1 MLPRIFPKSWKPF
14 HLAFLG
20 MSVTLFALLLHG
32 LRPPFLHKQELLFY
46 DLLLR
51 WTHDSER
58 SALPVIVDLDEAS
71 LRKYGQWPWPRYR
84 VAELLDRI
92 ASMEPRVVGLDMVFA
107 EPDATSITQWKS
119 ALEREKN
126 LSLQITGLPREL
138 EDFDALLANSLAK
151 GPFVLG
157 YKFHMDPAEGGQS
170 CKLHPVKVFQ
180 RHQPGIE
187 EGVEALFQAHGAACN
202 LPSFNQA
209 AKASGFFNIVPDP
222 DGLIRRMP
230 MLIKFQEAYYPCLPL
245 AMLMKDQKKR
255 PIFLHM
261 DANGP
266 FEVQLGDNHIPVD
279 RTGSALIHFRGLH
292 GRYEYI
298 SAKSILQG
306 SVEKERLKDRYVLI
320 GTTTAGLRELRA
332 TPLDGAF
339 QGVEVHA
346 TLLDNMLQGD
356 FIKDA
361 AWSWG
366 ALVILISGTLSS
378 LVLSR
383 FGAILSGALACLLA
397 LGVLMF
403 SYNAMR
409 EGLFLQ
415 PLLPLLTIG
424 GTFLFST
431 WWKSR
436 VEEKTLTMR
445 NQELMQTQ
453 DLTIHSMAA
462 LGEAR
467 DPETGAHLRRT
478 QEYVRLLALKLKENP
493 KFRKIIT
500 DEFVEA
506 IHKMAP
512 LHDIGKIGIPDRILL
527 KPEGLTEE
535 EYTTMKSHTL
545 VAAQIFEEARRE
557 LGPNSF
563 LIVGEQVCRSHHE
576 RWDGSG
582 YPFGIKGED
591 IPLSARIMA
600 LADVFDA
607 MVSQRVYKEAMD
619 PEYVTER
626 ITQGSGTLFDPDVVE
641 AFLRAK
647 ADFYRVVNKHGASSH
662 PVVP

>member
-1 MLPRIFPKSWKPF
+1 MLRQIFPKAWKPF
-14 HLAFLG
+14 HLALLG
-20 MSVTLFALLLHG
+20 MSITLFALALHT

-51 WTHDSER
+51 WTHETDR

-84 VAELLDRI
+84 VAQLLDRI
-92 ASMEPRVVGLDMVFA
+92 ASMNPRVVGLDMVFS
-107 EPDATSITQWKS
+107 EPDATSMTQWKGD
-119 ALEREKN
+119 LEREKS
-126 LSLQITGLPREL
+126 LSIQIQGLPREL
-138 EDFDALLANSLAK
+138 EDFDALLAKSLSK

-157 YKFHMDPAEGGQS
+157 YKFHMDPAEGGQG
-170 CKLHPVKVFQ
+170 CELHLVKVFQ

-187 EGVEALFQAHGAACN
+187 EGEESLFKAHGAASN

-209 AKASGFFNIVPDP
+209 AQTSGFFNIVPDP

-245 AMLMKDQKKR
+245 AMLMKDQRKR

-261 DANGP
+261 DASGP
-266 FEVQLGDNHIPVD
+266 FEVQLGDTHIPVD
-279 RTGSALIHFRGLH
+279 RSGSALIHFRGIH

-306 SVEKERLKDRYVLI
+306 SVDEDKLKDRFVLL
-320 GTTTAGLRELRA
+320 GTTAAGLRELRA

-361 AWSWG
+361 DWSWG
-366 ALVILISGTLSS
+366 ALVIIMAGTLSS

-403 SYNAMR
+403 SYNAMQ
-409 EGLFLQ
+409 EGVFIQ

-424 GTFLFST
+424 GTFIFST

-436 VEEKTLTMR
+436 IEEKTLSLR

-478 QEYVRLLALKLKENP
+478 QEYVKLLALKLKENP
-493 KFRKIIT
+493 KFHNIIT

-506 IHKMAP
+506 MHKMAP

-527 KPEGLTEE
+527 KPDELTDE

-582 YPFGIKGED
+582 YPMGLKGED

-619 PEYVTER
+619 PDYVTER
-626 ITQGSGTLFDPDVVE
+626 IVKGSGTLFDPDIVD
-641 AFLRAK
+641 AFLKAK
-647 ADFYRVVNKHGASSH
+647 ADFYRVVQKHGTSTHSTTT
-662 PVVP
+662 